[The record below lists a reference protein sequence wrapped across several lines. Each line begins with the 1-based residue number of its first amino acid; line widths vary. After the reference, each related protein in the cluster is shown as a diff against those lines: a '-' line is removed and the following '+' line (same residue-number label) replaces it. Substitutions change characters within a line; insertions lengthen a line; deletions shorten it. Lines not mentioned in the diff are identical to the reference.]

1 MSLID
6 ESGERYV
13 RMANLATVAS
23 HHVNGVAQLHSNL
36 LKNTVL
42 SDFAALWPEKL
53 CNVTNGVNPR
63 RFVAVA
69 NPGLTRLISEP
80 HRGRLA
86 TGLARTARLGSF
98 RDRHG
103 FSDAVARGEARRQ
116 TKAWPLS

>member
-1 MSLID
+1 MARMSLID

-23 HHVNGVAQLHSNL
+23 HQVNGVAQLHSNL

-42 SDFAALWPEKL
+42 SDFAALWPEKF

-69 NPGLTRLISEP
+69 NPGLTRLISERIGDGWLQDLRKL
-80 HRGRLA
+80 RGLEAFA
-86 TGLARTARLGSF
+86 TDTDFQKRWREVKLG
-98 RDRHG
+98 
-103 FSDAVARGEARRQ
+103 A
-116 TKAWPLS
+116 